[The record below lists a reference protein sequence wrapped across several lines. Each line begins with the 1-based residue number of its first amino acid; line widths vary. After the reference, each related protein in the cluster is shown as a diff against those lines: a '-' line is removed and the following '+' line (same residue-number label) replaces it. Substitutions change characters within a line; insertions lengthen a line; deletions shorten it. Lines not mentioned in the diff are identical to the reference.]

1 MVFLSIGRETP
12 KPVNSVVHDRNNL
25 RRLSKGPMRT
35 YSYENILR
43 AVGQVLDRA
52 EARSFAIRD
61 VESGLVVETFD
72 DTGKRA
78 LTLNFD
84 VADLAELVDRHM
96 ATSEIDALDAI
107 DDASR
112 YDLAY
117 VEEESALKRLLKR
130 RELIGAG
137 L

>member
-1 MVFLSIGRETP
+1 
-12 KPVNSVVHDRNNL
+12 
-25 RRLSKGPMRT
+25 MRT